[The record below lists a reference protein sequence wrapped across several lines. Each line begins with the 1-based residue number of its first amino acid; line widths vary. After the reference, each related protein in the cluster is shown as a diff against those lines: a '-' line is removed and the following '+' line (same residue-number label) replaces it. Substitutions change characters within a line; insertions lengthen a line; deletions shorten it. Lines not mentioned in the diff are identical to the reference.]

1 MTFLLPNEAL
11 AGARH
16 IFVKEGPR
24 GENRAIIN
32 DKQEGRDER
41 EKAGLECVV

>member
-1 MTFLLPNEAL
+1 MSTMFQFS
-11 AGARH
+11 GARH